1 MKKRAWWLLTLTST
15 LAFSVPGCFRTI
27 AATFGATF
35 Y

>member
-1 MKKRAWWLLTLTST
+1 MKKRAWWFLVFSSS

-27 AATFGATF
+27 AASFGATF